1 MGKITGFTGSYLLI
15 LVLLFTGIAS
25 AQIVNIPDA
34 NFKAKLLAAS
44 PANTI
49 AYGNNNYI
57 KIDTNDDGEIQVV
70 EAQAVD
76 SLNILSSSIA
86 NVAGIAAFANL
97 KKLDCSSNLIQ
108 DLDVSG
114 NTLLVELFCW
124 HNNLTSLVLNGTN
137 NLEVLDC
144 TENQLTAL
152 DLSGH
157 PNLITVGCSNNSINT
172 IDLTGCSNLYQLYCF
187 QNNIA
192 AIDLNGLSALKDL
205 FCSNNVLTG
214 INLSPVPQLEYLEC
228 SNNPISTIDVSFLVS
243 LHSFGCENT
252 LLSTIDVSNLTGL
265 TDYFGFGGPSVE
277 RIFMKNGVSDAIN
290 MSQCVNLQY
299 VCGDEAEATFLAQNL
314 SFTDSNPN
322 AVINSYC
329 NFTPGGSYNQITGT
343 ITFDL
348 DNNGCDAAD
357 EHQPHIRVD
366 VAGPVDSG
374 ATFTG
379 SGGIYNIYS
388 DQTGTFTFAPNIE
401 NVNLFTISPA
411 NAVINFPDSNNNVA
425 TQDFCI
431 SANGIQADA
440 EIVINTIEP
449 AKPGFSAMYEVLV
462 RNKGNQAISGTYNL
476 AFSSALMSFTG
487 ASITPDS
494 QNTGILSWN
503 YTNLLPFQSLGT
515 YVWMH
520 INTPVQVPPVN
531 VGDVLVF
538 TGTINLIAAD
548 VNPSDNQFVLNQT
561 VVGSYDPNN
570 KTCLEGN
577 VISPSEIGK
586 YVHYNINFENTG
598 TDFAQNIV
606 VKDVIDTS
614 KFDINSLYV
623 MSSSHLVDTKITGN
637 VVEFIFKN
645 ILLPIGGHGN
655 VLFKIKTLPTLAI
668 GDEVANTADIFF
680 DYNAPIATNEA
691 RTAFQLLANT
701 NFAKDSSIAIYPNPA
716 KSNISIRAKSNI
728 QSVQLFDIQ
737 GRILQ
742 TSIENKPTVILDI
755 SNQQSGVYFLKVM
768 TAAGSNTQ
776 KIIKQ

>member
-1 MGKITGFTGSYLLI
+1 
-15 LVLLFTGIAS
+15 V
-25 AQIVNIPDA
+25 QI
-34 NFKAKLLAAS
+34 
-44 PANTI
+44 
-49 AYGNNNYI
+49 
-57 KIDTNDDGEIQVV
+57 
-70 EAQAVD
+70 
-76 SLNILSSSIA
+76 
-86 NVAGIAAFANL
+86 
-97 KKLDCSSNLIQ
+97 
-108 DLDVSG
+108 
-114 NTLLVELFCW
+114 
-124 HNNLTSLVLNGTN
+124 
-137 NLEVLDC
+137 
-144 TENQLTAL
+144 
-152 DLSGH
+152 
-157 PNLITVGCSNNSINT
+157 
-172 IDLTGCSNLYQLYCF
+172 
-187 QNNIA
+187 
-192 AIDLNGLSALKDL
+192 
-205 FCSNNVLTG
+205 
-214 INLSPVPQLEYLEC
+214 
-228 SNNPISTIDVSFLVS
+228 
-243 LHSFGCENT
+243 
-252 LLSTIDVSNLTGL
+252 
-265 TDYFGFGGPSVE
+265 
-277 RIFMKNGVSDAIN
+277 
-290 MSQCVNLQY
+290 
-299 VCGDEAEATFLAQNL
+299 
-314 SFTDSNPN
+314 
-322 AVINSYC
+322 
-329 NFTPGGSYNQITGT
+329 
-343 ITFDL
+343 
-348 DNNGCDAAD
+348 
-357 EHQPHIRVD
+357 
-366 VAGPVDSG
+366 
-374 ATFTG
+374 
-379 SGGIYNIYS
+379 
-388 DQTGTFTFAPNIE
+388 
-401 NVNLFTISPA
+401 
-411 NAVINFPDSNNNVA
+411 
-425 TQDFCI
+425 
-431 SANGIQADA
+431 
-440 EIVINTIEP
+440 
-449 AKPGFSAMYEVLV
+449 
-462 RNKGNQAISGTYNL
+462 
-476 AFSSALMSFTG
+476 
-487 ASITPDS
+487 
-494 QNTGILSWN
+494 
-503 YTNLLPFQSLGT
+503 
-515 YVWMH
+515 
-520 INTPVQVPPVN
+520 PPVN